1 MLTMLTGGTMDT
13 KELILLVAKE
23 EFIKKGY
30 DDTSLRDIAK
40 KCHISPTAIYRH
52 FENKEDIFNEIIRP
66 LFNYFDEATNYIQ
79 STDYKFLKENKPSNV
94 WDFER

>member
-1 MLTMLTGGTMDT
+1 MDT

-52 FENKEDIFNEIIRP
+52 FENKEDIFNEIIKP
-66 LFNYFDEATNYIQ
+66 LFDYFDEATIKIN
-79 STDYKFLKENKPSNV
+79 FLVSIVPPVNNV
-94 WDFER
+94 NIS